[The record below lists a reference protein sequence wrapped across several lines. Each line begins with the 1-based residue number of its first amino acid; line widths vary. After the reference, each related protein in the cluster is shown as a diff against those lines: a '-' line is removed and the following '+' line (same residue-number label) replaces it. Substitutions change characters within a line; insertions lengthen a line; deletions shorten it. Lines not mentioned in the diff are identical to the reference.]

1 MVSQLGERL
10 PSFTPEESA
19 KLNGRQT
26 SLVQVSVSVRV
37 RMGVSV
43 SVCER
48 MRVDQG

>member
-26 SLVQVSVSVRV
+26 SLVQVSVSVSS
-37 RMGVSV
+37 GEDG
-43 SVCER
+43 CECECE
-48 MRVDQG
+48 